1 MVNRKHLGV
10 IFVAVVLGVGL
21 GACGGKGKPATTTPE
36 DSGSGDDTACEP
48 GRCLPDISARVEDRR
63 PEARA
68 CYDEALKRVPELKG
82 RLIINFEINP
92 DGTVADASQSA
103 QDDQIMD
110 EEVVACI
117 ADVIKGITFAK
128 SERGKRS
135 RAFHRYEFNP

>member
-1 MVNRKHLGV
+1 MVSTNRLSV
-10 IFVAVVLGVGL
+10 MIAVSILAV
-21 GACGGKGKPATTTPE
+21 ACGGKSTPAATTPE
-36 DSGSGDDTACEP
+36 DPGGGDGDTDCEP

-63 PEARA
+63 PAARA
-68 CYDEALKRVPELKG
+68 CYEEGVKRLPDLEG

-110 EEVVACI
+110 EQVVACV

-135 RAFHRYEFNP
+135 RAFHRYEFNK

>member
-1 MVNRKHLGV
+1 MVNRRRLGV
-10 IFVAVVLGVGL
+10 MVVAILILGLVT
-21 GACGGKGKPATTTPE
+21 ACGGKTKSTTTPD

-68 CYDEALKRVPELKG
+68 CYEEGLKRLPDLEG

-135 RAFHRYEFNP
+135 RAFHRYEFNK

>member
-1 MVNRKHLGV
+1 MVSTNRLGGMIV
-10 IFVAVVLGVGL
+10 VSILAVG
-21 GACGGKGKPATTTPE
+21 CGGTSKPVATTPG
-36 DSGSGDDTACEP
+36 DSGSGDGDAECEP

-63 PEARA
+63 PAARA
-68 CYDEALKRVPELKG
+68 CFEEGLKRLPDLEG

-110 EEVVACI
+110 EQVVACV

-135 RAFHRYEFNP
+135 RAFHRYEFNK